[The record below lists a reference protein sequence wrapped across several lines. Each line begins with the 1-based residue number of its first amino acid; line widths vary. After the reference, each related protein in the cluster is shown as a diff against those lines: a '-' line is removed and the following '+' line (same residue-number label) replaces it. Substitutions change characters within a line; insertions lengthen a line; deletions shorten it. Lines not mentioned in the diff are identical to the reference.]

1 MACVFVHFLFALVVF
16 LQTVIAIE
24 SISHIGIGL
33 ELGVHDGRSRC
44 REHFFLELMNGWQK
58 FLCGWLTWLDQ
69 IVLGNCALLQDIRL
83 HLLAGSVVCYVSE
96 WVGGWLVG

>member
-1 MACVFVHFLFALVVF
+1 M
-16 LQTVIAIE
+16 QTVIAIE

-33 ELGVHDGRSRC
+33 ELGVHDGRCRC

-83 HLLAGSVVCYVSE
+83 HLLLAGSVVCYVSE
-96 WVGGWLVG
+96 WVGGWLVE